1 MDTSH
6 LSADELRAF
15 WRGHVEQWRTSGQS
29 QAAYC
34 REHGLTDHRLRYWK
48 RCFLPE
54 AVAEEFSGPEG
65 FLPVQLVS
73 NSTAPA
79 TVDSGIT
86 VRLPTGLGLELR
98 SGFDR
103 QALRAAVQ
111 ALSG

>member
-15 WRGHVEQWRTSGQS
+15 WRGHLAHWRTSGQS

-34 REHGLTDHRLRYWK
+34 REHGLTDHRFRYWK
-48 RCFLPE
+48 RCFQPE
-54 AVAEEFSGPEG
+54 GVAHEPSGAEE

-73 NSTAPA
+73 RSATPA
-79 TVDSGIT
+79 IIDSGIT

-98 SGFDR
+98 NGFDAE
-103 QALRAAVQ
+103 ALRAAVQ

>member
-15 WRGHVEQWRTSGQS
+15 WRGHLAHWRASGQS

-34 REHGLTDHRLRYWK
+34 REHGLTDHRFRYWK
-48 RCFLPE
+48 RCFQ
-54 AVAEEFSGPEG
+54 PEG
-65 FLPVQLVS
+65 VADESSDPGRFLPVQLVS
-73 NSTAPA
+73 RSA
-79 TVDSGIT
+79 TSVDSGIT

-98 SGFDR
+98 NGFD
-103 QALRAAVQ
+103 AEVLRSVVQ

>member
-15 WRGHVEQWRTSGQS
+15 WRGHLAQWRTSGQS

-34 REHGLTDHRLRYWK
+34 REHGLTDHRFRYWK
-48 RCFLPE
+48 RCLKPE
-54 AVAEEFSGPEG
+54 GVADEPSGAEE

-73 NSTAPA
+73 RSA
-79 TVDSGIT
+79 TTIDSGIT

-98 SGFDR
+98 SGFDT
-103 QALRAAVQ
+103 QTLRSVVQ

>member
-34 REHGLTDHRLRYWK
+34 REHGLSDHRLRYWK
-48 RCFLPE
+48 RCILPE
-54 AVAEEFSGPEG
+54 AVAEEFSGSEG

-86 VRLPTGLGLELR
+86 VRLPTGLGVELR
-98 SGFDR
+98 CGFDT
-103 QALRAAVQ
+103 QALRSVVQ
-111 ALSG
+111 ALSE